1 MSTPEINLWKEII
14 YTIFDDADRDI
25 KSAMT
30 PGFLDLQLSKRL
42 YETESRWFISMCSM
56 VEIHE
61 DYIRRALIQRYEQ
74 AKKDLRFRLQHQET
88 SNSSVTPE

>member
-1 MSTPEINLWKEII
+1 MSTPEIKLWKEII

-25 KSAMT
+25 KSAIT

-42 YETESRWFISMCSM
+42 LETESKWFISMCGI

-61 DYIRRALIQRYEQ
+61 DYLRKALIKKYTD
-74 AKKDLRFRLQHQET
+74 AKKDFRPRSQPLET
-88 SNSSVTPE
+88 LNSSEAPK